1 MNEIALIKNYLAK
14 LVKNNPSAL
23 KLNDDVFFD
32 KKNKNVIS
40 IDTYVEKIHFPN
52 FKNPNLL
59 IKKIIRSSISD
70 LICKGVN
77 PKYIFISASGNSKHF
92 SKKNLKLISKSIKEE
107 QKKYNIKLSGG
118 DTTKSNLSSFT
129 IVSLGK
135 SAKIVKRGNVSV
147 GDDIYVTGYL
157 GDSFLGLEV
166 LKKKIIVNRYLK
178 NYFINKY
185 FLPNLPISITKYLF
199 NFAKSSID
207 ISDGLFDDLSKLINN
222 KKIGYIINSN
232 KIPISKNLKSYL
244 EINNK
249 SILKFVSKGDDYQV
263 MFTSPKNKR
272 NYIKKLANRIN
283 LKITR
288 IGSTVNIKNQRI
300 IINDKKLLKPIHY
313 VGYLHKF
320 WKVNYCLL
328 LFFL

>member
-1 MNEIALIKNYLAK
+1 MDEFELITNYFQK
-14 LVKNNPSAL
+14 LTKNNSSAL
-23 KLNDDVFFD
+23 KLSDDVFFD
-32 KKNKNVIS
+32 KKSKTVLS
-40 IDTYVEKIHFPN
+40 VDTYNEKIHYLN
-52 FKNPNLL
+52 FKKPALV

-77 PKYIFISASGNSKHF
+77 PKYIFISASGNTKHF
-92 SKKNLKLISKSIKEE
+92 NKKNLKLISKSINEE
-107 QKKYNIKLSGG
+107 QIKYNIKLSGG
-118 DTTKSNLSSFT
+118 DTTKSILSSFT
-129 IVSLGK
+129 IVSLGLSK
-135 SAKIVKRGNVSV
+135 KIVKRCNVSA

-157 GDSFLGLEV
+157 GDSFLGLEL
-166 LKKKIIVNRYLK
+166 LKKKVTVNSNLK

-185 FLPNLPISITKYLF
+185 FLPDLPISITKYLF

-244 EINNK
+244 KINNK
-249 SILKFVSKGDDYQV
+249 NILKFVSKGDDYQV
-263 MFTSPKNKR
+263 LFTSRKNKR
-272 NYIKKLANRIN
+272 NYIKNLSKRIN

-288 IGSTVNIKNQRI
+288 IGSATNIKNQRI
-300 IINDKKLLKPIHY
+300 IIDGKNLQKPINY
-313 VGYLHKF
+313 IGYSHKF

-328 LFFL
+328 FFIL